1 MPLLKTCSLPGSV
14 LSSGNIAVDKTD
26 KNPYFCSACE
36 MFEYEENKHMKKIFK
51 RSIRKKI
58 FFSWAWRCGGEIA
71 IFPFIP
77 FGIIWISLHWVG
89 EFILMIRF

>member
-36 MFEYEENKHMKKIFK
+36 MFEYEENKHMK
-51 RSIRKKI
+51 
-58 FFSWAWRCGGEIA
+58 WTLEWLNEGTNANLVE
-71 IFPFIP
+71 
-77 FGIIWISLHWVG
+77 
-89 EFILMIRF
+89 